1 MKMPPEKE
9 IIRLVRNVFEI
20 EIDELKKVSSNVD
33 AEYHKAIQLILEC
46 NGKVIISGMGKSGLI
61 GRKIAATLCSTG
73 TLAIY
78 MHPAEALHGDL
89 GVVEERDII
98 IILGKSGE
106 SDEIVA
112 MLPVIKKKGCRII
125 AITGNVNSTLAK
137 NSHAVLNAY
146 VEKEACPLN
155 LAPTSSSTAAL
166 VIGDAVSTVLSQLKE
181 FREEDFAMSHPG
193 GTLGKRLLLKVSDF
207 VHPVKDIAVCEE
219 GTKFREILIKM
230 SDKNL
235 GAAMIVHKGSL
246 KGIISDGDIKRILT
260 KHGDIEE
267 LTAKEIMTP
276 NPKTIEYETLAYDA
290 LKVMRSSGS
299 FSVMPVLKGSKLAG
313 LIKLHDL
320 LKSGL

>member
-9 IIRLVRNVFEI
+9 IIRLVKNVFEI
-20 EIDELKKVSSNVD
+20 EINELKKVASRVD
-33 AEYHKAIQLILEC
+33 GEFYKAIKMILDCE
-46 NGKVIISGMGKSGLI
+46 GKVIVSGMGKSGLI

-89 GVVEERDII
+89 GVVEKKDII

-106 SDEIVA
+106 SDEILS
-112 MLPVIKKKGCRII
+112 MIPVLKKKGCRVIS
-125 AITGNVNSTLAK
+125 ITGNTNSTLAK
-137 NSHAVLNAY
+137 NSDAVLNAS
-146 VEKEACPLN
+146 VEKEACSLN

-181 FREEDFAMSHPG
+181 FREEDFALSHPG

-207 VHPVKDIAVCEE
+207 VHPVEEIAVCET
-219 GTKFREILIKM
+219 GTVFREILIKM
-230 SDKNL
+230 SERNL
-235 GAAMIVHKGSL
+235 GAAMIVQKGKL
-246 KGIISDGDIKRILT
+246 KGIVSDGDIKRILT
-260 KHGDIEE
+260 KYKNVES
-267 LTAKEIMTP
+267 LTAEEIMTP
-276 NPKTIEYETLAYDA
+276 DPKSIEYDTLAYDA
-290 LKVMRSSGS
+290 LKIMRSSGS